1 MNLQIWKVPD
11 EMKHQLETPNYRSFT
26 IQTHIY
32 LILTTDSYNWEE
44 EKERNRGKSVAG
56 VGNQQAGFADSA
68 VADGDAL
75 NEPRCTHFQIRDL
88 FPNSNNASITLTK
101 LEGVAEKGGNEME
114 IKLK

>member
-56 VGNQQAGFADSA
+56 VGNQQAGFADST

-75 NEPRCTHFQIRDL
+75 NEPRRTHFQIRDL
-88 FPNSNNASITLTK
+88 CKQQCL
-101 LEGVAEKGGNEME
+101 
-114 IKLK
+114 